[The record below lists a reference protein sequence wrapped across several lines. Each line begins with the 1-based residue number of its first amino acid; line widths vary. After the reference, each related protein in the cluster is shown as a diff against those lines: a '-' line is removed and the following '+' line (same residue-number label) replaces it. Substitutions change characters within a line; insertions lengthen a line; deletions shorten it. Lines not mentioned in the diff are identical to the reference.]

1 MISLWQEY
9 PLIKAELRALEDFL
23 ESSFSS
29 KRNRLDAISRGV
41 LFAGGKR
48 IRPAFTI
55 LCAMCGK
62 YDRERILPLAACV
75 ETLHTAT
82 LVHDDII
89 DDADLRRG
97 APTVVREQGADI
109 AVFTGDYLLAKAL
122 VFFLKGGLEDIDLG
136 QIAAAIEA
144 MCKGEAD
151 QFFDRGH
158 IPDFRRYLGRIMK
171 KTALLFAASCTLG
184 AHAAGCD
191 QSVVR
196 EARRFG
202 LYYGCAFQIADD
214 LLDVSSERHVEGKP
228 VMHDIKEG
236 VFTLPV
242 LLATARNPETADIFR
257 SVGKKSAVASEVLET
272 LRATGAIDASLEIK
286 ERYRKKALSHL
297 SRLPQGENTEILKAF
312 AHRI

>member
-1 MISLWQEY
+1 MWQEY
-9 PLIKAELRALEDFL
+9 PLIKAELEALEDFL

-48 IRPAFTI
+48 IRPAFVI

-89 DDADLRRG
+89 DSADLRRG
-97 APTVVREQGADI
+97 VPTVVSERGADI
-109 AVFTGDYLLAKAL
+109 AVFTGDYMLTKAL
-122 VFFLKGGLEDIDLG
+122 TFFLKSGIEDMDLS

-144 MCKGEAD
+144 MCKGEAE
-151 QFFDRGH
+151 QFFGRGH
-158 IPDFRRYLGRIMK
+158 VPDFRHYLGRIMK
-171 KTALLFAASCTLG
+171 KTALLFAAACTLG

-228 VMHDIKEG
+228 VMHDIKDG

-242 LLATARNPETADIFR
+242 LLATARKPETAEIFR
-257 SVGKKSAVASEVLET
+257 LAREKGIVASEVLET
-272 LRATGAIDASLEIK
+272 LRETGAIDASLEIK
-286 ERYRKKALSHL
+286 ERYRKKALAHL
-297 SRLPQGENTEILKAF
+297 TKLPQGENTEILRALTNKV
-312 AHRI
+312 